1 VTPERKILALRIA
14 MAVPY
19 AFALL
24 VVFWSLVGGQAII
37 FAGGWLAI
45 QTLGYGLILKR
56 YGVDPDQPILFSQIA
71 IHWMMMIMLLTILVK
86 SA

>member
-1 VTPERKILALRIA
+1 VTRERKILALRIA

>member
-1 VTPERKILALRIA
+1 MTTEWKIPALRIA

-37 FAGGWLAI
+37 FASGWLAI

-56 YGVDPDQPILFSQIA
+56 YGVDPEQPILFSQIV
-71 IHWMMMIMLLTILVK
+71 IHWLMMVMLISILVK
-86 SA
+86 AA